1 MHSPVRRK
9 LLVSTWTLLALAL
22 VWGDAAALAG
32 NGGIAPPDP
41 ASPNAERSR
50 DAYWIVLVF
59 TGAIFVL
66 VEGLLVAFVLRYRG
80 RNRPREVE
88 GPQVIGHNRLELI
101 WTVVPVLI
109 LVAIGGFVFYKLPGI
124 RDIPE
129 AGAAGPNLEVKVEGR
144 QFYWRFVYPNGV
156 VAVNELRVPA
166 GRVVELELTA
176 PAHDVIHSWW
186 VPRLGG
192 KLDAIPGETNRTWFQ
207 AKKPGLY
214 RGQCTEYCGAQH
226 ALMLATV
233 RVLRPIHFETWLYMQ
248 AIPSGGPSPALGEQT
263 FAGACAP
270 CHGENG
276 QGLIG
281 PPLEGR
287 APDAEQIE
295 RIVRNGQGTMPAVG
309 KGWDGNQM
317 AALIDYVRREFG
329 PQGAQGGG

>member
-9 LLVSTWTLLALAL
+9 LLVSSWTLLVLAL
-22 VWGDAAALAG
+22 VAADAGLAG
-32 NGGIAPPDP
+32 NGGVAPPEP

-50 DAYWIVLVF
+50 DAYWIVLGF

-66 VEGLLVAFVLRYRG
+66 VEGLLIAFVLRYRS

-101 WTVVPVLI
+101 WTVIPVLI

-124 RDIPE
+124 KNVPE
-129 AGAAGPNLEVKVEGR
+129 AGAAEANLEVKVEGR
-144 QFYWRFVYPNGV
+144 QFYWRYVYPNGV

-166 GRVVELELTA
+166 GRVVELDLTA

-186 VPRLGG
+186 IPRLGG
-192 KLDAIPGETNRTWFQ
+192 KLDAIPGQTNRTWFQ
-207 AKKPGLY
+207 AKEPGLY

-233 RVLRPIHFETWLYMQ
+233 RAVPESEFESWLASQ
-248 AIPSGGPSPALGEQT
+248 AATPTGLGEQT

-287 APDAEQIE
+287 TPDPEQIE
-295 RIVRNGQGTMPAVG
+295 QIVRNGQAAMPPVG
-309 KGWDGNQM
+309 KGWDEGQM
-317 AALIDYVRREFG
+317 RALTDYVTRRFG
-329 PQGAQGGG
+329 SQGAEDGG

>member
-80 RNRPREVE
+80 RNRAREVE

-101 WTVVPVLI
+101 WTVVPVLL

-192 KLDAIPGETNRTWFQ
+192 KLDAIPGETNTTWFQ
-207 AKKPGLY
+207 ATEPGLY

-233 RVLRPIHFETWLYMQ
+233 RAVPESEFESWLAAQ
-248 AIPSGGPSPALGEQT
+248 AATPTGLGEQT

-295 RIVRNGQGTMPAVG
+295 QIVRNGQAAMPAVG
-309 KGWDGNQM
+309 KGWDEEQM
-317 AALIDYVRREFG
+317 EALTAYVTRQFG
-329 PQGAQGGG
+329 SQGDQGGG